1 MFMFE
6 KDLISLYLD
15 DIRKYDILTKDE
27 EFSLL
32 RKAQAG
38 DLEAKNKLVVSNLR
52 LVVSIA
58 KSYSVKGMNLI
69 DLISEGNIGLIN
81 SIEKFD
87 ISMGNRFSTYAVWW
101 IKQSINKAIITKGRE
116 IRIPS
121 YKYEMIGKLN
131 KFAVKSLMENGSYP
145 SNETIAANLDL
156 SPEKVEKLLVEFQD
170 MLSLNANIGEDIFL
184 GDTIKDNEN
193 YTFEDALIEKIDK
206 SQILQMVSSLSQR
219 EQNILTM
226 RYGLDGNETRT
237 LEEVGKAFSITRERV
252 RQIEK
257 RTLEKLKVKYE
268 ASV

>member
-1 MFMFE
+1 M
-6 KDLISLYLD
+6 
-15 DIRKYDILTKDE
+15 TKDE
-27 EFSLL
+27 EVLL
-32 RKAQAG
+32 LKKAQAG
-38 DLEAKNKLVVSNLR
+38 DLEAKNKLILSNLR

-58 KSYSVKGMNLI
+58 KAYSVKGMNLI

-81 SIEKFD
+81 SIEKFN
-87 ISMGNRFSTYAVWW
+87 ISLGNRFSTYAVWW

-121 YKYEMIGKLN
+121 YKYEIIGRLN
-131 KFAVKSLMENGSYP
+131 KFAVKHLMENGTYP
-145 SNETIAANLDL
+145 SNELIADNLDL
-156 SPEKVEKLLVEFQD
+156 SPQKVQKLLLEFQD
-170 MLSLNANIGEDIFL
+170 IVSLNSNIGDDIFL

-193 YTFEDALIEKIDK
+193 YTFEDALIAKIDK
-206 SQILQMVSSLSQR
+206 NEILQMVSSLSER

-226 RYGLDGNETRT
+226 RYGLDGYESRT

>member
-1 MFMFE
+1 MFE

-87 ISMGNRFSTYAVWW
+87 ISMGNRFSTYAVWL

-131 KFAVKSLMENGSYP
+131 KFAVKSLMENGS
-145 SNETIAANLDL
+145 
-156 SPEKVEKLLVEFQD
+156 
-170 MLSLNANIGEDIFL
+170 
-184 GDTIKDNEN
+184 
-193 YTFEDALIEKIDK
+193 
-206 SQILQMVSSLSQR
+206 
-219 EQNILTM
+219 
-226 RYGLDGNETRT
+226 
-237 LEEVGKAFSITRERV
+237 
-252 RQIEK
+252 
-257 RTLEKLKVKYE
+257 
-268 ASV
+268 